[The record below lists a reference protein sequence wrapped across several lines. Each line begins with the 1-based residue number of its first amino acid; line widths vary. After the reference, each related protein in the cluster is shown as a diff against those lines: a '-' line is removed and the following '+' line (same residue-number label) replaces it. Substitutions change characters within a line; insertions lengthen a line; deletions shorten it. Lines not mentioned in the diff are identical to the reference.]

1 MKCRKAL
8 LYLYTRQ
15 QLRSFFSRA
24 EESKASS
31 PIVCSCPCATLDLGE
46 KEVQYA
52 HPGKRGEEKE
62 SMRKLGGIPSFM
74 KRKLKSSPIVL
85 SQFFKC
91 CISGV
96 PQMTPKPSDLLDGL
110 RTEIFFF
117 LFLLLMAKIYY
128 HGKNRKRKR
137 CIRQSWRKPAD
148 NC

>member
-52 HPGKRGEEKE
+52 RPGKRGEEKE

-117 LFLLLMAKIYY
+117 FFFYSWLRFITMARTEK
-128 HGKNRKRKR
+128 GKG
-137 CIRQSWRKPAD
+137 A
-148 NC
+148 